1 MGAGAPKRISRKI
14 TSNGPVQNVSS
25 IDLQCGGISSEDIV
39 GSEPAPLH
47 APVAAGSSVNLRWTL
62 WPDSHMGPILTY
74 MARCPDEGCDKWQPG
89 DKPVFFK
96 IHHDGRHTTDK
107 AYPDDIWA
115 VTPLMTVPNQGYSY
129 TIPPCLA
136 PGSYLVR
143 HEIIV
148 LHSAWAAGEAQFY
161 PSCHQLTVSGSG
173 NVVPTEGLVSFPGT
187 YKADEAGILLNV
199 WNDFY
204 HYLKY
209 LNNTTNNNAWFPS
222 FVSWQ
227 CQGSRPP
234 TPQSSRASVTV
245 PMGGLAWVSST
256 TNDYTGQEPLP
267 SSAVAAILA
276 HVSAYLGHGNLN
288 TAQKAEL
295 KAMKDGFALL
305 WNAHKSQLTPHT
317 VAIIPGEFTNTTQMN
332 ALFNHIFPQVAS
344 TPAHVW
350 PCEKTPNPRTESHGT
365 AVVMAAPSKEIF
377 VEDVK
382 KM

>member
-1 MGAGAPKRISRKI
+1 M
-14 TSNGPVQNVSS
+14 
-25 IDLQCGGISSEDIV
+25 
-39 GSEPAPLH
+39 
-47 APVAAGSSVNLRWTL
+47 
-62 WPDSHMGPILTY
+62 
-74 MARCPDEGCDKWQPG
+74 
-89 DKPVFFK
+89 
-96 IHHDGRHTTDK
+96 
-107 AYPDDIWA
+107 
-115 VTPLMTVPNQGYSY
+115 
-129 TIPPCLA
+129 
-136 PGSYLVR
+136 PGSR
-143 HEIIV
+143 PSSRG
-148 LHSAWAAGEAQFY
+148 SA
-161 PSCHQLTVSGSG
+161 
-173 NVVPTEGLVSFPGT
+173 
-187 YKADEAGILLNV
+187 K
-199 WNDFY
+199 
-204 HYLKY
+204 
-209 LNNTTNNNAWFPS
+209 
-222 FVSWQ
+222 
-227 CQGSRPP
+227 GSRPP

-256 TNDYTGQEPLP
+256 TNDYTLVKSVGGYSATNGQVFPDRRGMFTGGMTACF
-267 SSAVAAILA
+267 SVAVVGSGGAILA